1 VNEVRT
7 DEEQVEALKAWWKDN
22 GKSLVIMI
30 VVALAA
36 VYGFKA
42 WQQQGVEKS
51 ENASAVYQQ
60 LVDVVVPS
68 ADANKEENIATS
80 KHLAKTLRNEF
91 ADTQYAKLGALLMA
105 KVAVNEGDLATA
117 EQELDWL
124 ISVAK
129 KPLLQSIAN
138 IRKSQIL
145 TQQGKF
151 DAALELLSKVTLV
164 SLKGQ
169 SSELQGDIYLAQ
181 GDKDKARG
189 AYEKAVSLQIV
200 GSRNPVLTMKLND
213 LTAEEG

>member
-42 WQQQGVEKS
+42 WQQQGIESS
-51 ENASAVYQQ
+51 ENASALYQQ

-68 ADANKEENIATS
+68 ADANKEENLATS
-80 KHLAKTLRNEF
+80 KHLAKTLRDEYT
-91 ADTQYAKLGALLMA
+91 DTQYAKLGALLMA
-105 KVAVNEGDLATA
+105 KVAVNEGDLKVA

-124 ISVAK
+124 LSVAK
-129 KPLLQSIAN
+129 KPLLLSIAN

-145 TQQGKF
+145 AQQGKF
-151 DAALELLSKVTLV
+151 AAALELLSKVTLV

-169 SSELQGDIYLAQ
+169 SSELEGDIYLAQ
-181 GDKDKARG
+181 GDQDKARG
-189 AYEKAVSLQIV
+189 AYEKAVSLQSV

>member
-7 DEEQVEALKAWWKDN
+7 DEEQVEALKNWWKEN

-42 WQQQGVEKS
+42 WQQQGIESS
-51 ENASAVYQQ
+51 ENASALYQQ

-68 ADANKEENIATS
+68 ADADKKENYATS
-80 KHLAKTLRNEF
+80 KHLAKTLRDDF
-91 ADTQYAKLGALLMA
+91 SDSQYAKLGALLMA
-105 KVAVNEGDLATA
+105 KVAVNEGDLTRA

-124 ISVAK
+124 LSVAK
-129 KPLLQSIAN
+129 KPLLVSIAS

-145 TQQGKF
+145 AQQEKYQM
-151 DAALELLSKVTLV
+151 ALDILSKVSLV

-169 SSELQGDIYLAQ
+169 SSELQGDIYLSQ
-181 GDKDKARG
+181 GEKDKART
-189 AYEKAVSLQIV
+189 AYEKAVSLQSA
-200 GSRNPVLTMKLND
+200 GTNNPVLTMKLND

>member
-7 DEEQVEALKAWWKDN
+7 DEEQVEALKNWWKEN

-42 WQQQGVEKS
+42 WQQQGIESS
-51 ENASAVYQQ
+51 ENASALYQQ

-68 ADANKEENIATS
+68 ADADKKENYATS
-80 KHLAKTLRNEF
+80 KHLAKTLRDDF
-91 ADTQYAKLGALLMA
+91 SDSQYAKLGALLMA
-105 KVAVNEGDLATA
+105 KVAVNEGDLTRA

-124 ISVAK
+124 LSVAK
-129 KPLLQSIAN
+129 KPLLVSIAS

-145 TQQGKF
+145 AQQEKYQM
-151 DAALELLSKVTLV
+151 ALDILSKVSLV

-169 SSELQGDIYLAQ
+169 SSELQGDIYLSQ
-181 GDKDKARG
+181 GEKDKART
-189 AYEKAVSLQIV
+189 AYEKAVSLQSA
-200 GSRNPVLTMKLND
+200 GTSNPVLTMKLND

>member
-7 DEEQVEALKAWWKDN
+7 DEEQVEALKNWWKEN

-42 WQQQGVEKS
+42 WQQQGIESS
-51 ENASAVYQQ
+51 ENASALYQQ

-68 ADANKEENIATS
+68 ADADKKENYATS
-80 KHLAKTLRNEF
+80 KHLAKTLRDDF
-91 ADTQYAKLGALLMA
+91 SDSQYAKLGALLMA
-105 KVAVNEGDLATA
+105 KVAVNEGDLTRA

-124 ISVAK
+124 LSVAK
-129 KPLLQSIAN
+129 KPLLVSIAS

-145 TQQGKF
+145 AQQEKYQM
-151 DAALELLSKVTLV
+151 ALDILSKVSLV

-169 SSELQGDIYLAQ
+169 SSELQGDIYLSQ
-181 GDKDKARG
+181 GEKDKART
-189 AYEKAVSLQIV
+189 AYEKAVSLQST
-200 GSRNPVLTMKLND
+200 GTNNPVLTMKLND

>member
-1 VNEVRT
+1 MNEVRT
-7 DEEQVEALKAWWKDN
+7 DEEQVEALKNWWKEN

-42 WQQQGVEKS
+42 WQQQGIQS
-51 ENASAVYQQ
+51 NENASALYQQ

-68 ADANKEENIATS
+68 ADADKKENYATS
-80 KHLAKTLRNEF
+80 KHLAKTLR
-91 ADTQYAKLGALLMA
+91 ADFSDSQYAKLGALLMA
-105 KVAVNEGDLATA
+105 KVAVNEGDLTRA

-124 ISVAK
+124 LSVAK
-129 KPLLQSIAN
+129 KPLLVSIAS

-145 TQQGKF
+145 AQQEKYQM
-151 DAALELLSKVTLV
+151 ALDILSKVSLV

-169 SSELQGDIYLAQ
+169 SSELQGDIYLSQ
-181 GDKDKARG
+181 GEKDKARA
-189 AYEKAVSLQIV
+189 AYEKAVSLQSV
-200 GSRNPVLTMKLND
+200 GISNPVLTMKLND